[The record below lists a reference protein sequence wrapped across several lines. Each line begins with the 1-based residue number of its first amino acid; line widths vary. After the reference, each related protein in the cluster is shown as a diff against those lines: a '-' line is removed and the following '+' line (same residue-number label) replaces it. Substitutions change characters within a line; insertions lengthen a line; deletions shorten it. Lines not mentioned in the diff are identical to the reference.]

1 MNIVIPGNKI
11 PEWFSHQSMGAE
23 VCIKEPSHLCNDWVG
38 MVVCIAFCSNCNR
51 KDCEPAFRNSIAYY
65 KEKYI
70 VDQISCSLISN
81 GKWTVHES
89 DIQIYKILSDHLWL
103 IYVAPEIFNDDDD
116 DEIYDDNDDE
126 IYDDRWIKSVREY
139 DANGFCRIGIRI
151 STNDAI
157 EVKQCGFRM
166 VYKKDIEDN
175 TSITPCE
182 GLDDGAGPSGEGSSN
197 DVPHPEKIERLPE
210 FMALDNS
217 DGEESSGFKECGE
230 ELSDWEESS
239 ESDLEG

>member
-1 MNIVIPGNKI
+1 MFQGLRQDVSDMNIVIPGSKI
-11 PEWFSHQSMGAE
+11 PEWFSHRSMGTE
-23 VCIKEPSHLCNDWVG
+23 VYIKEPSHLCNDWVG
-38 MVVCIAFCSNCNR
+38 MVVCIVFCSNCNQ
-51 KDCEPAFRNSIAYY
+51 KYCGPADRNSNPYH
-65 KEKYI
+65 KEKHI
-70 VDQISCSLISN
+70 EDLIFCSLISN
-81 GKWTVHES
+81 GEWTVRGS
-89 DIQIYKILSDHLWL
+89 KISIFKILSDHLWL
-103 IYVAPEIFNDDDD
+103 ICVTPEIFNDD
-116 DEIYDDNDDE
+116 EIFNDQ
-126 IYDDRWIKSVREY
+126 WIKSMWEC
-139 DANGFCRIGIRI
+139 DANGFCQIGIRI
-151 STNDAI
+151 STKDEI

-210 FMALDNS
+210 FMALGNS

-239 ESDLEG
+239 ESDLQG